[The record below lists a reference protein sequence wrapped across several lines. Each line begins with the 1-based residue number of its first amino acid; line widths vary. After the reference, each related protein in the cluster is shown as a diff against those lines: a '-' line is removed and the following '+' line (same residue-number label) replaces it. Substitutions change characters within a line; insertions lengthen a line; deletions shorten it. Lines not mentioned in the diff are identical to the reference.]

1 MIEDPLF
8 YLAAVPAVLIA
19 GVSKGGFGAGLGVVA
34 VPMMALVLPPVQVAA
49 IMLPIL
55 CLMDLVGIWAYW
67 RKWERRVLLRLA
79 LAAVIGIALGALTFH
94 AMAPWMI
101 RLLIGIIA
109 LGFSANYW
117 TRRFARNGAPQ
128 RAPGAASGWFWGAM
142 SGFTSFTA
150 HAGGPPVNV
159 YLLPLGLPKTQYQ
172 ATTVA
177 FFLLV
182 NYVKL
187 VPYTALGLFSVEN
200 LSTSMVLFPVAV
212 VGILAGVW
220 LHNRVPTG
228 LFYAAC
234 YVFLAVTGV
243 KLIYDGLAGAGM
255 L

>member
-1 MIEDPLF
+1 MIADPLF

-19 GVSKGGFGAGLGVVA
+19 GVSKGGFGAGLGMLA

-55 CLMDLVGIWAYW
+55 CVMDLVGIWAYW
-67 RKWERRVLLRLA
+67 EKWESRVLLRLA
-79 LAAVIGIALGALTFH
+79 LAAVVGIVFGALTFH
-94 AMAPWMI
+94 LMAPWTI
-101 RLLIGIIA
+101 RLLIGVIA
-109 LGFSANYW
+109 LGFTANYLLQRW
-117 TRRFARNGAPQ
+117 RSSGAAPRR
-128 RAPGAASGWFWGAM
+128 PGPASGWLWGAV

-187 VPYTALGLFSVEN
+187 VPYTALGLFTGEN
-200 LSTSMVLFPVAV
+200 LATSAVLFPVAV
-212 VGILAGVW
+212 AGILAGIW

-234 YVFLAVTGV
+234 YVFLALTGA
-243 KLIYDGLAGAGM
+243 KLIYDGLAGAGV